1 MALVVF
7 LDDPNSKRSEEESNS
22 TNGGEPEKEYA
33 LGFPTSVL
41 DMEMKNRMNKDS
53 LIEFDGWLVLTEGLI
68 TAAVGG

>member
-1 MALVVF
+1 MIRILNVQ
-7 LDDPNSKRSEEESNS
+7 KRSRIRQ
-22 TNGGEPEKEYA
+22 TAEKEYA

-41 DMEMKNRMNKDS
+41 DMEMKNRMNIES